1 MRIFESILDDRETS
15 DCNTSSADASNDSAG
30 YEAPSDDKHRNII
43 VLANGRDDYEELVAD
58 PALLEERFV
67 RL

>member
-1 MRIFESILDDRETS
+1 MRIFESILDDREACVS
-15 DCNTSSADASNDSAG
+15 NTSSADASNDSVG
-30 YEAPSDDKHRNII
+30 YDAPSDDKHCNII